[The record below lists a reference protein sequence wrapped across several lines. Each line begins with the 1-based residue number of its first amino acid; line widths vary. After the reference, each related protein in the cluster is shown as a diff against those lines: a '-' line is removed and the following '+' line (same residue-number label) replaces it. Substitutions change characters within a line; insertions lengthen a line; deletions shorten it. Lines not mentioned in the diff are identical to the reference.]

1 VDRAAAT
8 GRGPAGVQR
17 AAGNGDGEAGWYFY
31 FQNRLARLTGSNES
45 YAGDLLFNNVCAH
58 E

>member
-1 VDRAAAT
+1 MSESDRPT
-8 GRGPAGVQR
+8 GVQR

-31 FQNRLARLTGSNES
+31 FRNRLARLTGSNES